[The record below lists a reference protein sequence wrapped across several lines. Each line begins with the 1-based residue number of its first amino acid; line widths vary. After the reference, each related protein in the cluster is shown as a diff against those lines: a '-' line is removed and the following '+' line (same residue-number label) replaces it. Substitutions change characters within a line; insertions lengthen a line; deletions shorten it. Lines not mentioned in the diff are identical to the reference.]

1 MKRQVVFNNKYVG
14 TALDQSELSREQTP
28 FFLFSQPLCH
38 FYNFELRV
46 KEHVVAGINIGVN
59 LLQTNNFGNV
69 KGN

>member
-28 FFLFSQPLCH
+28 FFLFSQP
-38 FYNFELRV
+38 
-46 KEHVVAGINIGVN
+46 GINIGVN
-59 LLQTNNFGNV
+59 LLQTNNFGDI